1 MGNKL
6 FSKTDEFSKGAL
18 CDRQQFFRV
27 PYFFEGPVPNLAL
40 LQCHE
45 SDNQRAS
52 CVSCRVVNV
61 VCLCAKQKHKHSTVS
76 RRKRYQMGRPY
87 KPYIKYIGLYSKYY
101 CFQSRI
107 VLLKAFSLYIC
118 FQKIITFFLIRVSKN
133 EKKKDLTRHF
143 CQKFG
148 RVGRVTLNTGK
159 FFLALNK
166 YRFLS
171 YLITFICT
179 KRASGKIF
187 RSTGTWQNP

>member
-1 MGNKL
+1 MLNFNKLAQNEADKRLQKTVYRYIFFFLSFTSLILGGLILMGNNL
-6 FSKTDEFSKGAL
+6 FSKTDEFSKGGL
-18 CDRQQFFRV
+18 CDRYQFVRV

-87 KPYIKYIGLYSKYY
+87 KPYIKHIGLCSKYY

-118 FQKIITFFLIRVSKN
+118 F
-133 EKKKDLTRHF
+133 
-143 CQKFG
+143 
-148 RVGRVTLNTGK
+148 
-159 FFLALNK
+159 
-166 YRFLS
+166 
-171 YLITFICT
+171 
-179 KRASGKIF
+179 
-187 RSTGTWQNP
+187 